1 MAIGTIGKTFH
12 TSRGRSGRPPR
23 QALPPSLR
31 KLGKLPRFRREASH
45 LCRSNPHPRSRQCS
59 VLLCGCRQRQHPRQV
74 RMDRRQR
81 QHPRQVRLGR
91 QRQKRGRRLDRASCL
106 RVFDR
111 SCRLGRAFCGRG
123 SRRRRRRHRRQCR
136 GRLGRAFCGRGSRR
150 RRRRRRCPVTLGT
163 VCTRA
168 GNTDVLS
175 HPVVMTLSRASG
187 PASHIYVAACANKV
201 YIYI

>member
-1 MAIGTIGKTFH
+1 MRR
-12 TSRGRSGRPPR
+12 SGRSARRSGDKLKKQLPPRPPRQALPPYLRFQLPARPPR

-123 SRRRRRRHRRQCR
+123 SRRRRRR
-136 GRLGRAFCGRGSRR
+136 
-150 RRRRRRCPVTLGT
+150 RRCPVTLGT

-201 YIYI
+201 YIYIYI